1 VPDDGRGRP
10 HPQCARGVVLSKHSV
25 RLSEAATQ
33 VIKDTAA
40 SQCGPGVEVWLFG
53 SRVRDSVRGR
63 DIDLMVV
70 PKLPLESRAR
80 AAAEF
85 TAALQWRLGDQR
97 IDVII
102 DDRSRPLPIAAR
114 ARETGERL
122 M

>member
-1 VPDDGRGRP
+1 
-10 HPQCARGVVLSKHSV
+10 
-25 RLSEAATQ
+25 
-33 VIKDTAA
+33 
-40 SQCGPGVEVWLFG
+40 VEVWLFG
-53 SRVRDSVRGR
+53 SRVRDSVRGG